1 MNEYPLVTQLK
12 EASDYDKV
20 FDLVKSTVEKSIS
33 QHRAGLTLILAEIPN
48 HIGAYFVEGGNIIV
62 MNKTILNAM
71 KQLTSTKEEFNSFV
85 YSILTHEYLHS
96 LGYSE
101 ESVVRPLVKKISEEH
116 FGPSHITS
124 TLSSHE
130 LFSIYPK
137 LRNLGP
143 GRESHQDFE
152 VIDNFDKSS
161 MSYIG

>member
-1 MNEYPLVTQLK
+1 MNDYPLVTQLK

-101 ESVVRPLVKKISEEH
+101 ETIVRPLVKKICEEH
-116 FGPSHITS
+116 FGPGHITS
-124 TLSSHE
+124 TISSHE
-130 LFSIYPK
+130 LYSIYPK
-137 LRNLGP
+137 LKNLGP
-143 GRESHQDFE
+143 GRENNQNFK